1 MRRISAGVAIA
12 SLVGVIVA
20 PTPAL
25 TFSLHIGPF
34 HIGVPLPFRSH
45 RRHRYAHHHY
55 PFHAAALHHYPI
67 HTGTLPE
74 NGGVAENQPPSG
86 FSSALYYPAIALP
99 DLFDD
104 IFWPDPSGP
113 WPFSYESIF
122 RTAFANPLPD
132 QGPHPC
138 QQADRSAELVQR
150 ISEQTKPNAAQSQIL
165 QRLGGALGMAAAY
178 LTKSCPSEIPPQ
190 SVARL
195 QLMQSQVQV
204 LSMALDII
212 RQPLQQFEQSLDRN
226 QQARFAPHAATS
238 AVAGCITT
246 PAVIDWPID
255 QIDQSVQPSDTQHQT
270 LSGLK
275 RTLQS
280 AAIDLNAHC
289 PAAIPP
295 SPLSRLA
302 AAEAR
307 LDSVWRALLSIQ
319 VALANF
325 ESKLSDQQRT
335 QFEAID
341 LAAAR

>member
-1 MRRISAGVAIA
+1 
-12 SLVGVIVA
+12 
-20 PTPAL
+20 
-25 TFSLHIGPF
+25 
-34 HIGVPLPFRSH
+34 LP
-45 RRHRYAHHHY
+45 
-55 PFHAAALHHYPI
+55 
-67 HTGTLPE
+67 
-74 NGGVAENQPPSG
+74 N
-86 FSSALYYPAIALP
+86 
-99 DLFDD
+99 LFDD
-104 IFWPDPSGP
+104 IFWPDPSVP

-138 QQADRSAELVQR
+138 QRADRSAELVQR
-150 ISEQTKPNAAQSQIL
+150 ISAETKPNAAQSQIL
-165 QRLGGALGMAAAY
+165 QRLGGALGMASGY

-190 SVARL
+190 AVARL

-226 QQARFAPHAATS
+226 QQARFAPAHATTN

-246 PAVIDWPID
+246 PAMIDWPID
-255 QIDQSVQPSDTQHQT
+255 QIDQSVQPSDTQRQT

-289 PAAIPP
+289 PAAIAP

-325 ESKLSDQQRT
+325 EGNLSDQQRT
-335 QFEAID
+335 RFDAID